1 MSTISGISSA
11 SSAWSEMS
19 SSARSTS
26 RADRMF
32 AKVDADG
39 SGSVDK
45 TELQGMLDKMAE
57 KSDGNTLGS
66 ADDLMTKMDSDG
78 DGSLSQDELDMGM
91 KSLMPK
97 PSSTIDFAQR
107 SGGSRP
113 PPPPSGDSDATGS
126 STSSTDPLDT
136 NGDGTVSAEERAAG
150 AVKDMVKDLFAA
162 MGSDGDESVSK
173 SEFAAFKDKLDA
185 MFGSASSTASSSASS
200 SISVTA

>member
-1 MSTISGISSA
+1 MSTISGVSSA
-11 SSAWSEMS
+11 SSAWSQMS
-19 SSARSTS
+19 GSARSTS

-57 KSDGNTLGS
+57 KSGNTLGS

-78 DGSLSQDELDMGM
+78 NGSLSKDELDTGM

-97 PSSTIDFAQR
+97 PSSTVDFAQR
-107 SGGSRP
+107 SGGSR

-150 AVKDMVKDLFAA
+150 AVKDMVKNLFAA
-162 MGSDGDESVSK
+162 MDSDGDESVSK

-185 MFGSASSTASSSASS
+185 MFGSSSSSTSASASS

>member
-78 DGSLSQDELDMGM
+78 DGSLSQDELDEGM

-97 PSSTIDFAQR
+97 PSSTVDFAQR
-107 SGGSRP
+107 SGSRP
-113 PPPPSGDSDATGS
+113 PPPPPGDSDTTGS

-136 NGDGTVSAEERAAG
+136 NGDGTVSTEERTAG
-150 AVKDMVKDLFAA
+150 AVKDMVKELFTA
-162 MGSDGDESVSK
+162 MDSDGDESVSK
-173 SEFAAFKDKLDA
+173 SEFAAFKEKLDA
-185 MFGSASSTASSSASS
+185 MFGSVSSTTSSSASS

>member
-19 SSARSTS
+19 GSARSTS

-45 TELQGMLDKMAE
+45 TELQGLLDKMAE
-57 KSDGNTLGS
+57 KSGNTLGS

-78 DGSLSQDELDMGM
+78 NGSLSKDELDAGM

-97 PSSTIDFAQR
+97 PSSTVDFAQR
-107 SGGSRP
+107 SGGRP
-113 PPPPSGDSDATGS
+113 PPPPSGDSDTTGS

-150 AVKDMVKDLFAA
+150 AVKDMVKNLFTA
-162 MGSDGDESVSK
+162 MDSDGDEAVSK

-185 MFGSASSTASSSASS
+185 MFGSASSTTSASTSS

>member
-78 DGSLSQDELDMGM
+78 DGSLSQGELDEGM

-97 PSSTIDFAQR
+97 PSSTVDFAQR
-107 SGGSRP
+107 SGSRP
-113 PPPPSGDSDATGS
+113 PPPPPGDSDTTGS

-162 MGSDGDESVSK
+162 MDSDGDESVSK
-173 SEFAAFKDKLDA
+173 SEFAAFKEKLDA
-185 MFGSASSTASSSASS
+185 MFGGASSTTSASASS
-200 SISVTA
+200 SISITA

>member
-1 MSTISGISSA
+1 
-11 SSAWSEMS
+11 
-19 SSARSTS
+19 
-26 RADRMF
+26 MF

-78 DGSLSQDELDMGM
+78 DGSLSKDELDEGM

-97 PSSTIDFAQR
+97 PSSTVDFAQR
-107 SGGSRP
+107 SGSRP
-113 PPPPSGDSDATGS
+113 PPPGDSDTTGS

-136 NGDGTVSAEERAAG
+136 NGDGTVSTEERAAG

-162 MGSDGDESVSK
+162 MDSDGDESVSK
-173 SEFAAFKDKLDA
+173 SEFAAFKEKLDA
-185 MFGSASSTASSSASS
+185 MFGSASSTTSASASS

>member
-78 DGSLSQDELDMGM
+78 DGSLSQDELDEGM

-97 PSSTIDFAQR
+97 PSSTVDFAQR
-107 SGGSRP
+107 SGSRP
-113 PPPPSGDSDATGS
+113 PPPPPGDSDTTGS

-162 MGSDGDESVSK
+162 MDSDGDESVSK
-173 SEFAAFKDKLDA
+173 SEFAAFKEKLDA
-185 MFGSASSTASSSASS
+185 MFGSVSSTTSASASS